1 MNVIQIR
8 KKQIKYIKLCLISP
22 WYEQIINLLYLISL
36 PLFAI
41 NIIQLTRDGSVA
53 SFSNFEVTEKVSLT
67 FQEDLFKSITTPDE
81 FTTYLEDLLE
91 VLYSSSMI
99 PVSKGNYTN
108 LKGGTNSTKSS
119 SINYGT
125 NSIFFTASNIEP
137 YPLFITLGNVRM
149 IKYSI
154 NSQLCKLTIDKNTER
169 ESLYNTIRNNS
180 KCFSRYSAEVGEKNT
195 TYLKSTS
202 KSIFDSFVKPLPAKF
217 SSYDL
222 ISDGQYVDFNLT
234 DYKNNPE
241 YYKKFFNDPN
251 IKFVGL
257 IFNIYSVYS
266 DNFVNIVAGVEML
279 QYFTYTHNIFTSSI
293 FSQFD
298 ENDLVLFINYIIL
311 IICSVL
317 NLLKLIY
324 EMNLKLQI
332 VVHICI
338 LLHEVINFAII
349 VFFTIFMTAS
359 KDINISMSLTEHI
372 SFVSLISIKSYLTA
386 LLSLAIFSYPFRL
399 VSFLSWFK
407 SKSKPLTMYL
417 NVIFRMLPGVLILT
431 LTFSLFTVC
440 FSFMLYMVYNEYF
453 QDYSTYS
460 TSLVNLFNLMQGIK
474 EFYENPR
481 LKYSLN
487 LSPVYILYNTMIT
500 IAFFIIIFTTIAT
513 YTYLFKKSSVLEV
526 KKEEDEVIKKID
538 ELKDM
543 VEALSKKEETEKD
556 KDDSK
561 SRRQIIWLC
570 LTNDN
575 DTYNEK
581 SADNYKIMLFTSSTQ
596 IIAFLKYLFAIKPKM
611 QFENLDK
618 KFAILVECKAQPG
631 NCSLIREKDLD
642 QIDVLFDWLN
652 FAGCRIP
659 VAIYNSFNLDRN
671 LKMSISST
679 YWNCEFISTKAEI
692 NDFFNME
699 KEKERERERERER
712 LEKEKNEKLSE
723 KNDYYTSGFTGFNL
737 NSSGYNPNG
746 EESNGNNGNNGN
758 NANNGGP
765 NAKSNFYNPR
775 GARLSVL
782 KSDNATL
789 TSTGTTQPPVNRA
802 LDSMLSILDNSDKN
816 KRKSVINLI
825 PSKAQSTGKIF
836 F

>member
-1 MNVIQIR
+1 MNVIR
-8 KKQIKYIKLCLISP
+8 KRQIKYLKLCLISP
-22 WYEQIINLLYLISL
+22 WYEQIVNLLYLISL

-53 SFSNFEVTEKVSLT
+53 SFTNYEVTEKVSVT
-67 FQEDLFKSITTPDE
+67 FHEELFKTISTPEE
-81 FTTYLEDLLE
+81 FTSYLENLLNI
-91 VLYSSSMI
+91 LYSSSLI
-99 PVSKGNYTN
+99 PVSKGN
-108 LKGGTNSTKSS
+108 STS
-119 SINYGT
+119 SISAFKNQT
-125 NSIFFTASNIEP
+125 IQNSNFFTASNIQP
-137 YPLFITLGNVRM
+137 YPYFITLGNVRM
-149 IKYSI
+149 IKYSL
-154 NSQLCKLTIDKNTER
+154 NSQLCKLKIDKYTER
-169 ESLYNTIRNNS
+169 ETLYYTIRNNS
-180 KCFSRYSAEVGEKNT
+180 KCFSRYSAEIGEKNT
-195 TYLKSTS
+195 TYKKSTS
-202 KSIFDSFVKPLPAKF
+202 KSIFDSFVKSLPAKF

-222 ISDGQYVDFNLT
+222 ISDGQYVDLNLT
-234 DYKNNPE
+234 EYTNNPE
-241 YYKKFFNDPN
+241 YYKNFLNDPN
-251 IKFVGL
+251 MKFLVL

-266 DNFVNIVAGVEML
+266 DNYVNVVAGVEML

-298 ENDLVLFINYIIL
+298 EHDLVLFINYVVL
-311 IICSVL
+311 ITCSVL
-317 NLLKLIY
+317 NILKLIY

-332 VVHICI
+332 VVHLC
-338 LLHEVINFAII
+338 LLMHEVINFAMI

-359 KDINISMSLTEHI
+359 KDLNISMSQTEHVCFI
-372 SFVSLISIKSYLTA
+372 SLISIKSFLMVM
-386 LLSLAIFSYPFRL
+386 LSLAIFSYPFRL

-407 SKSKPLTMYL
+407 LKSKHLTMYL

-453 QDYSTYS
+453 QAYSTYS
-460 TSLVNLFNLMQGIK
+460 SSLVNLFNLMQSIK

-481 LKYSLN
+481 LIYSLN
-487 LSPVYILYNTMIT
+487 LSSLYIFYNTLIT
-500 IAFFIIIFTTIAT
+500 IAFFVIIFTTIAT
-513 YTYLFKKSSVLEV
+513 YTYLFKKASVLEV
-526 KKEEDEVIKKID
+526 KKDEDEVITKLE

-543 VEALSKKEETEKD
+543 IESLSKQEETEKD

-575 DTYNEK
+575 ETYNEK

-679 YWNCEFISTKAEI
+679 YWNCDFISTKGEI
-692 NDFFNME
+692 NDFFDME

-712 LEKEKNEKLSE
+712 LEKEKLEKPTE
-723 KNDYYTSGFTGFNL
+723 KNDYYTSGFSGFNL
-737 NSSGYNPNG
+737 NNTGGYNPGSRISTGSGTNG
-746 EESNGNNGNNGN
+746 KGSFYNAKGPRFSVSKGESTSLIPSGNNV
-758 NANNGGP
+758 
-765 NAKSNFYNPR
+765 NPI
-775 GARLSVL
+775 
-782 KSDNATL
+782 
-789 TSTGTTQPPVNRA
+789 QPSVNRA
-802 LDSMLSILDNSDKN
+802 LDGMLSIIDNSDKN
-816 KRKSVINLI
+816 KRKSVINLAT
-825 PSKAQSTGKIF
+825 SKAQSSCKIIFNKNNKLSF